1 MAMNRNSLLA
11 AFALTDCGVCTLHSG
26 KPSLWYP
33 SRAQHQGALYFSTSL
48 LRRGSRRVSIRAGD
62 DGKREKGASLLCSL
76 FPSCPAPP
84 LFLSPQL
91 PHNTKRPLR
100 RRESQYRSQIH
111 PSDLV
116 TSINCL
122 LIMSI
127 HYQEK
132 QGGKGV
138 FRNAWWRVRLAR
150 FARVRLLRHALPI
163 SLLILREKPTVLQSM
178 SGGTLRDNTKNGS
191 LSLLRRG

>member
-1 MAMNRNSLLA
+1 M
-11 AFALTDCGVCTLHSG
+11 
-26 KPSLWYP
+26 
-33 SRAQHQGALYFSTSL
+33 
-48 LRRGSRRVSIRAGD
+48 VSIQSPTPRSPVFQYLSPPQRLPPGIFIRAGD

-91 PHNTKRPLR
+91 PHNTKRTLR

-163 SLLILREKPTVLQSM
+163 SLLILIEKPTVLQSM

>member
-1 MAMNRNSLLA
+1 M
-11 AFALTDCGVCTLHSG
+11 
-26 KPSLWYP
+26 
-33 SRAQHQGALYFSTSL
+33 
-48 LRRGSRRVSIRAGD
+48 VSIQSPTPRSPVFQYLSPPQRLPPGIFIRAGD

-122 LIMSI
+122 LISGRKNVMSM
-127 HYQEK
+127 
-132 QGGKGV
+132 
-138 FRNAWWRVRLAR
+138 
-150 FARVRLLRHALPI
+150 
-163 SLLILREKPTVLQSM
+163 RELFCPDPLTGFENMAGFQIFYCLKINCFHS
-178 SGGTLRDNTKNGS
+178 
-191 LSLLRRG
+191 